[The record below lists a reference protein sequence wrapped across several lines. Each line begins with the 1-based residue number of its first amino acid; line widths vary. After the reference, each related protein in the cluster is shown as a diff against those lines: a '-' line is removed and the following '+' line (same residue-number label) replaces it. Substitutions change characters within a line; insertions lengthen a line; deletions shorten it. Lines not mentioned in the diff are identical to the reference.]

1 MYSITVKDGRVVNN
15 IFYFILFYF
24 ILFWQN
30 NIIDCTYFGYKNAT
44 KHLSPKKKK
53 KEWKYHTITQEKVE
67 KLRKIIIMGQ
77 NE

>member
-1 MYSITVKDGRVVNN
+1 MYSITVKDGRIVNN
-15 IFYFILFYF
+15 IFYF

-53 KEWKYHTITQEKVE
+53 EWKYHTITQEKVE